1 MNKTMNDSKL
11 NLIYLETGSLDP
23 AYNLAFE
30 QFILE
35 NRLQGD
41 YLLLWQNDKTVVIGQ
56 NQNALEEIDPD
67 YVRKH
72 NICVVRRMTGGGAVF
87 HDLGNLNYSF
97 ITDAGNAETRTKER
111 FTAPIVRALCRLGLD
126 AEASG
131 RNDILV
137 SGKKVSGTA
146 ERIFHDRILHHGTL
160 LFDSDPELISRV
172 LNPDPSKFASKS
184 VKSVRSRIG
193 NIRTELA
200 AIGISMTLDEFWQ
213 YLLLS
218 FGVQRD
224 SDHKSDDHEPEDS
237 EVFYGN
243 AILSPEDYA
252 AIRRLQ
258 AEKYTNDEWTY
269 GRSPKYT
276 YKNRRRFPGGSVE
289 LQAEIADGSINEI
302 HFYGDFLSQT
312 SLNPLEQA
320 LTGILFE
327 KDSVSAVLAG
337 FSGEHFA
344 RMFGTVTEE
353 DLLSLF

>member
-1 MNKTMNDSKL
+1 MISTENS
-11 NLIYLETGSLDP
+11 LIFLETGSEDP

-35 NRLQGD
+35 NRLHGN
-41 YLLLWQNDKTVVIGQ
+41 YLLFWQNDKTVVVGQ

-67 YVRKH
+67 YVREH
-72 NICVVRRMTGGGAVF
+72 NIRVVRRMTGGGAVF

-97 ITDAGNAETRTKER
+97 ITDAEDAETRTKER

-200 AIGISMTLDEFWQ
+200 AIGISMTLGEFRQ

-218 FGVQRD
+218 FGVSRGSARNPDD
-224 SDHKSDDHEPEDS
+224 SGTAS
-237 EVFYGN
+237 GN
-243 AILSPEDYA
+243 SLLSPEDYA

-258 AEKYTNDEWTY
+258 AEKYSNDEWTY
-269 GRSPKYT
+269 GRSPKYS

-289 LQAEIADGSINEI
+289 LRAEIIDGVIREL
-302 HFYGDFLSQT
+302 HFYGDFLGQH
-312 SLNPLEQA
+312 PVEELEKA
-320 LTGILFE
+320 LSGTRFE
-327 KDSVSAVLAG
+327 RSAVHAVLN
-337 FSGEHFA
+337 HFQVSEL
-344 RMFGTVTEE
+344 FGMISAEE
-353 DLLSLF
+353 ILSLF